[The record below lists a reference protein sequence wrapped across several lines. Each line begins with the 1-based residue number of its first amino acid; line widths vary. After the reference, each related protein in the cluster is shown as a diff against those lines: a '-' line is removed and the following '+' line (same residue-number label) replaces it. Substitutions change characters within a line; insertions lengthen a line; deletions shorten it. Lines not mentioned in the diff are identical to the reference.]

1 MGSSMERSMLRVP
14 LEIVNRRCCVRSA
27 LALRNAL
34 LAKRLTLRSRMKA
47 RPTLVQAS
55 VWRGSRAQRV
65 TSQSTAGRNNWR
77 SLSRVLCTG
86 GPPSVGFLQLDEDAV
101 GKQGKGDDR
110 QIQDDRCQI
119 QHTLA

>member
-1 MGSSMERSMLRVP
+1 MGSSMERSMLRAP
-14 LEIVNRRCCVRSA
+14 LEIVNNRCCVRSA

-34 LAKRLTLRSRMKA
+34 LANRLTLKSRMKA

-65 TSQSTAGRNNWR
+65 TSQSAAGWNTWR

-86 GPPSVGFLQLDEDAV
+86 CPPSVGFLQLDEDAV
-101 GKQGKGDDR
+101 GEQGKGDQR
-110 QIQDDRCQI
+110 QVEDER
-119 QHTLA
+119 